1 MSQNRVCVL
10 CGTPCPPRFRP
21 PAPELSPDL
30 DLRPGEPTRSTM
42 DRWMMVCPGCGAVAP
57 DVSALPRDAVEVV
70 ESEAYLDLFARPD
83 TATPFLRY
91 AMICRPGDR
100 AGAYLQ
106 AAWAADDAG
115 DDEAARHYRR
125 EAAAN
130 WGEPDG
136 IESALRLIDVLRRA
150 GMLATA
156 EECAGV
162 IAGDM
167 MDERA
172 EAMLRYQRAR
182 IAEGD
187 TGRHL
192 MSSAVRPP
200 ARMPHVAH
208 GKKKLAPLPPK
219 PGFLARLFG
228 RDKG

>member
-1 MSQNRVCVL
+1 
-10 CGTPCPPRFRP
+10 
-21 PAPELSPDL
+21 
-30 DLRPGEPTRSTM
+30 M
-42 DRWMMVCPGCGAVAP
+42 DRWMMVCQGCGAVAP
-57 DVSALPRDAVEVV
+57 DLSNLPREAAEIV

-106 AAWAADDAG
+106 AAWAADDAD

-156 EECAGV
+156 
-162 IAGDM
+162 
-167 MDERA
+167 
-172 EAMLRYQRAR
+172 
-182 IAEGD
+182 
-187 TGRHL
+187 
-192 MSSAVRPP
+192 
-200 ARMPHVAH
+200 
-208 GKKKLAPLPPK
+208 
-219 PGFLARLFG
+219 
-228 RDKG
+228 

>member
-1 MSQNRVCVL
+1 MQTC
-10 CGTPCPPRFRP
+10 
-21 PAPELSPDL
+21 E
-30 DLRPGEPTRSTM
+30 
-42 DRWMMVCPGCGAVAP
+42 GCGAVGP
-57 DVSALPRDAVEVV
+57 DLSYLPSGSIEIV
-70 ESEAYLDLFARPD
+70 ESEAYLDLHARPD

-106 AAWAADDAG
+106 AAWAADDAE

-125 EAAAN
+125 EAAAS

-136 IESALRLIDVLRRA
+136 VESALRLIDVLRRA

-156 EECAGV
+156 EECAGT
-162 IAGDM
+162 IAGDA
-167 MDERA
+167 MDERS
-172 EAMLRYQRAR
+172 EALLRYQRAR

-192 MSSAVRPP
+192 MSSALRPP

-208 GKKKLAPLPPK
+208 GKPVLPPK
-219 PGFLARLFG
+219 KKGFWARLFG
-228 RDKG
+228 G